1 MSKIANIVARAVVKT
16 LDTAKKC
23 QSAGLALIAG
33 ETKQNVEHI
42 EPYGFTSAAHPGAE
56 AVTLFP
62 GGDRSHG
69 VVIAIADRRYRLTGM
84 QAGEV
89 ALYTDEGD
97 SIVMRRGN
105 IIEINT
111 GQLVVNAK
119 DRIMLNTPQIEASGN
134 YTGDGNVTDKQGSM
148 AEMRVI
154 YNGHKHRGDSGG
166 STGEPVQ
173 KMD

>member
-23 QSAGLALIAG
+23 QAAGLALIAG

-69 VVIAIADRRYRLTGM
+69 VVIVIADRRYRLTGL
-84 QAGEV
+84 QPGEV

-97 SIVMRRGN
+97 SIVMRRGKT
-105 IIEINT
+105 IEINT
-111 GQLVVNAK
+111 SRLVVNAAE
-119 DRIMLNTPQIEASGN
+119 RVEFNTPQIIASGH
-134 YTGDGNVTDKQGSM
+134 YTGAGHVSDYRSTVDQIRST
-148 AEMRVI
+148 
-154 YNGHKHRGDSGG
+154 YNIHTHRASGG
-166 STGEPVQ
+166 ETSSPAQG
-173 KMD
+173 M